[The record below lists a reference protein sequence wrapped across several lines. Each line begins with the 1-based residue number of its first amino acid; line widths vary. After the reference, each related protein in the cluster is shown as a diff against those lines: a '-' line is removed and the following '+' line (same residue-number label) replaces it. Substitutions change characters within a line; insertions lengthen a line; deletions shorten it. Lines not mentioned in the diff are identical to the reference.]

1 MLAVLGDA
9 GRSAKTVRT
18 QDVLDVDACIAMGER
33 RHGDADS
40 FLKVEMTVHRTAVF
54 TLVAAG
60 LIVLGLTGGTAV
72 AQSGGGDPQAKARTT
87 TSVPK
92 ARARTRIRV
101 RPSSYDYPGPNAVRQ
116 CTAWLAPDYRPS
128 GTVIVPHMQCWWERR

>member
-1 MLAVLGDA
+1 
-9 GRSAKTVRT
+9 
-18 QDVLDVDACIAMGER
+18 MGER
-33 RHGDADS
+33 RHRDADS
-40 FLKVEMTVHRTAVF
+40 FLKVEMTVHRMAVF
-54 TLVAAG
+54 TLVTAG
-60 LIVLGLTGGTAV
+60 LIVLGLTAETAV
-72 AQSGGGDPQAKARTT
+72 AQSGGGDPQAKARAT
-87 TSVPK
+87 TSAPK